1 MINELLEANYL
12 DAIGDDDVKLSHV
25 TKAAEDL
32 RDEIGKSPGLI
43 VPLTL
48 IALDPDTDSED
59 SLLVNTEGKLK
70 KYWQTYSN
78 KFRSKRPVQL
88 LRGTVIEA
96 LSLLAAGNINFA
108 AAIWFTGSTYL
119 PYKDLK
125 GEKDLLVGFLKSL
138 GAKTEAAVV
147 RQWAYSS
154 DGKQLKQWIEG
165 AIGEANGAQA
175 SFDGALAG
183 AVGSLWS
190 AETNTFDSKK
200 APSVATAV
208 HSDIESAVAVAFD
221 RLSKPLTNLT
231 KLIATEVLKS
241 KLLWWKETKYSETMA
256 TSYRICE
263 DLLVAPAMA
272 YELHLMMPELHPV
285 SVEYFLS
292 ENVSDLLSDTPR
304 SGVLDL
310 ADRTLKSLLSAQLP
324 NDPLLPFVA
333 ADGRNSLVGLMNQA
347 RSAGKVTK
355 ADFKRNLN
363 IDPAT
368 QLTFAEFAVW
378 CFKDMQAIRL
388 LNASGR
394 RKK

>member
-32 RDEIGKSPGLI
+32 RDEISKRPGQI
-43 VPLTL
+43 VPLTI

-59 SLLVNTEGKLK
+59 SLLVGTESKLK

-78 KFRSKRPVQL
+78 KFRDKRPVQL
-88 LRGTVIEA
+88 LRGTIIEA
-96 LSLLAAGNINFA
+96 LSMLASGNINFA
-108 AAIWFTGSTYL
+108 AAIWYTGSTYL

-138 GAKTEAAVV
+138 GAKVEAAVV
-147 RQWAYSS
+147 RQWAFSF

-165 AIGEANGAQA
+165 AIGEANGTAH

-190 AETNTFDSKK
+190 ADTAAFDAKK
-200 APSVATAV
+200 ASSVASAV
-208 HSDIESAVAVAFD
+208 HNDIESAVATAFD
-221 RLSKPLTNLT
+221 GMNKPLTGLA

-256 TSYRICE
+256 SSYRKCE
-263 DLLVAPAMA
+263 DLLVAPVMA
-272 YELHLMMPELHPV
+272 HELHLMMPELHPM

-292 ENVSDLLSDTPR
+292 ENVSDLLSETPK
-304 SGVLDL
+304 STILDL
-310 ADRTLKSLLSAQLP
+310 ADSTLKSLISAQLG
-324 NDPLLPFVA
+324 NDPLLPFA
-333 ADGRNSLVGLMNQA
+333 MTEGRNSLVGLMNQA
-347 RSAGKVTK
+347 RSTGKITK

-363 IDPAT
+363 IDPT
-368 QLTFAEFAVW
+368 TELTFSEFAVW

-388 LNASGR
+388 LNAAGR